1 MFSPDVILCGWLGSR
16 HQLTNSLLEP
26 WTNLLVCLTYSGRT
40 DAVMD
45 REHAGAHTSVR
56 RKLRRERFRLLF
68 GQLRKRTQNMYTHGP
83 WLVEPYPR
91 PESSLPLLKDA
102 RGSVTSSPYKALH
115 HNVSEL
121 FFLLFFLL
129 CCAALSCI
137 LYCTESRL
145 AHAVEQIRPASGV
158 LALHRKSLPTVCE
171 LIQLPN
177 FVITSQ
183 FCLKVFCCC
192 CCFWLFLLPVN
203 LSSCQTS

>member
-1 MFSPDVILCGWLGSR
+1 MLSWTGSTRAHTHLHVGSWDGSVSVCCLGS
-16 HQLTNSLLEP
+16 S
-26 WTNLLVCLTYSGRT
+26 
-40 DAVMD
+40 
-45 REHAGAHTSVR
+45 
-56 RKLRRERFRLLF
+56 
-68 GQLRKRTQNMYTHGP
+68 RKRTQNMYTHGP

-115 HNVSEL
+115 NNVAEL
-121 FFLLFFLL
+121 FFLLLLFFFLL

-177 FVITSQ
+177 FVITSL
-183 FCLKVFCCC
+183 FCLKVF
-192 CCFWLFLLPVN
+192 LL
-203 LSSCQTS
+203 LLLLLTILASR